1 MTNDKLI
8 SYTVVQEFGAPYW
21 TADLKYEGSS
31 ILQDDPNLEG
41 YFELHQTDTTTQETR
56 MIFAGFPIKL
66 SWSIK
71 KGIIQYTLRAVS
83 NGWYLTQQNVPRGS
97 SASEC
102 VHHSVVADGAKY
114 NVVKYARRNE
124 EMLVWDYLF
133 NATPTDPEHASYCSA
148 TTTLPNNSNISANM
162 ASATMFD
169 YPATND
175 ALCGIFASDEMIAD
189 RACNGPSDWD
199 CPDCQGHYGSSSP
212 YWGGEDRRDWAFNYK
227 TKSKHSAITEMASYC
242 DRVFH
247 FSINESTGNNY
258 AYWTQNTSANGN
270 TIEPFSVML
279 TIDTSNDNSLID
291 LKKHEQY
298 TERGTPNCVYAY
310 SQGATTYWDSSGI
323 ENIGNYPNEWY
334 DISRPVIQSKQ
345 KDDYN
350 QAEITAYAQAHY
362 DSIHGEDGNR
372 YTANLVS
379 TISERTG
386 AKRLLAPG
394 SRIKILGVDADLV
407 DPTIE
412 YRIMKITH
420 RKLGGKPA
428 TTAIE
433 FSKVNDLAH
442 PFEITISALGDMLS
456 TQIKKEK
463 EKVAAL
469 MPEEIVIEPVLIE
482 SITDGLAKVQVL
494 NSTMIYENVIFL
506 R

>member
-8 SYTVVQEFGAPYW
+8 SYTVIQEFGAPYW

-31 ILQDDPNLEG
+31 LLEDDPTLEG
-41 YFELHQTDTTTQETR
+41 YFELHQTDTTTKETR

-66 SWSIK
+66 SWTIK
-71 KGIIQYTLRAVS
+71 KGILRYTLRAVS

-102 VHHSVVADGAKY
+102 IHYNVEADGTQYK
-114 NVVKYARRNE
+114 VVKYARRNE
-124 EMLVWDYLF
+124 EMLIWDYLF
-133 NATPTDPEHASYCSA
+133 NATPTDPEHASYCSVP
-148 TTTLPNNSNISANM
+148 TTLANNSNISSNM
-162 ASATMFD
+162 ASATMFH
-169 YPATND
+169 YPISD
-175 ALCGIFASDEMIAD
+175 EALCGMHASDEMIAD
-189 RACNGPSDWD
+189 RACAGTSDWD
-199 CPDCQGHYGSSSP
+199 CPDCQGHESSSSE
-212 YWGGEDRRDWAFNYK
+212 YWGGEDRRDWVFNYK
-227 TKSKHSAITEMASYC
+227 TKTKHSAITEMASYC

-247 FSINESTGNNY
+247 FRINESSGKNY
-258 AYWTQNTSANGN
+258 AYWTPNTSANTN

-279 TIDTSNDNSLID
+279 TIDTADDDSLVD

-298 TERGTPNCVYAY
+298 TEHGTPNCVYAY
-310 SQGATTYWDSSGI
+310 SQGATTYWDSLGL
-323 ENIGNYPNEWY
+323 ENIGNYPAEWY
-334 DISRPVIQSKQ
+334 ETSRPVIHNKQ
-345 KDDYN
+345 KDDYS
-350 QAEITAYAQAHY
+350 QAEINAYAQAHY

-386 AKRLLAPG
+386 SHRLIAPG
-394 SRIKILGVDADLV
+394 SRIQILGVDADLI
-407 DPTIE
+407 DPATE

-442 PFEITISALGDMLS
+442 PFEITISMLGDMLS

-463 EKVAAL
+463 DKVAAL
-469 MPEEIVIEPVLIE
+469 TPEEIIIEPVLIQ
-482 SITDGLAKVQVL
+482 SITDGLATVQVL
-494 NSTMIYENVIFL
+494 NSTAIYENVIHL